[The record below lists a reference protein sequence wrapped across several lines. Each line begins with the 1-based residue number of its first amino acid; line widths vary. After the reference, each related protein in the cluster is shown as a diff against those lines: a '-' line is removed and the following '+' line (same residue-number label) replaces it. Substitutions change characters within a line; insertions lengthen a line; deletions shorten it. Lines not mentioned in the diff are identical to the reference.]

1 MKQQTVFH
9 IPDDHPAFAGHFP
22 GMPIVPGVLLLDEA
36 IHVIAV
42 ANGQVQQNWQIGS
55 VKFLSPL
62 GPGSSVVIEHEAQAS
77 GAIHFDIMQGERRIV
92 SGSITANT
100 L

>member
-36 IHVIAV
+36 IHAIAV
-42 ANGQVQQNWQIGS
+42 ASGQVEQNWQIGS

-62 GPGSSVVIEHEAQAS
+62 GSGSNVVIEHEVQTS
-77 GAIHFDIMQGERRIV
+77 GAIHFDIMQGERHIV
-92 SGSITANT
+92 SGSITGNT
-100 L
+100 P

>member
-36 IHVIAV
+36 IHAIAV
-42 ANGQVQQNWQIGS
+42 ASGQVEQNRQIGS

-62 GPGSSVVIEHEAQAS
+62 GPGSNVVIEHEVQTS
-77 GAIHFDIMQGERRIV
+77 GAIHFDIMQGERHIV
-92 SGSITANT
+92 SGSITGNT
-100 L
+100 P